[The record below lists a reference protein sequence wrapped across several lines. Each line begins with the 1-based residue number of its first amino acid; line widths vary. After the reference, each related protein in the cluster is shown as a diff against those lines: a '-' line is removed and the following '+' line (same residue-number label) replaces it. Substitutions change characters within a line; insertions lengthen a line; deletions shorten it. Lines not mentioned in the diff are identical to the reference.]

1 MAFYNNPFFWAL
13 VSMFGLAGACSAAG
27 TKKVGEHPLIGG
39 CIVLVFVLGRII
51 LVLPHCV
58 QPRFEIAGLYT
69 LLGLIIFVTGLVF
82 MLPAFVIKPFNV
94 ARGDME
100 LKTTGFYRLT
110 RNPIYFGEVLWYL
123 GWAIIHR
130 SVIGIS
136 LVPLWWL
143 GLLFLICIEEESLE
157 RELGQ
162 NYLEYKKR
170 IRGRIIPGLPI

>member
-13 VSMFGLAGACSAAG
+13 VSMFGLVGACSVVG
-27 TKKVGEHPLIGG
+27 TQKVGKHPLIGA
-39 CIVLVFVLGRII
+39 VTVFVFVLGRVI
-51 LVLPHCV
+51 LVLPHCI
-58 QPRFEIAGLYT
+58 QPRFEIAGLHT
-69 LLGLIIFVTGLVF
+69 LLGFVIFVTGLVL
-82 MLPAFVIKPFNV
+82 MLPAFLIKPVNV
-94 ARGDME
+94 AHADME
-100 LKTTGFYRLT
+100 LRTAGFYRLT
-110 RNPIYFGEVLWYL
+110 RNPIYLGEVLWCL
-123 GWAIIHR
+123 GWAIIYR

-143 GLLFLICIEEESLE
+143 GLLFHIFIEEESLE